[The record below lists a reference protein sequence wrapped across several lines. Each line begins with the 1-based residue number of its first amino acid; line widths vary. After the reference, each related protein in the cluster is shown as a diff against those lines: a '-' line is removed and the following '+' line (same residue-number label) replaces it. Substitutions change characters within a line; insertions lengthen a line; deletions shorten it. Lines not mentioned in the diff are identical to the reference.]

1 MKIILSLLLM
11 TLLLACGQPSQVL
24 PPPSAVTPRIDY
36 LPQFASQYVAPR
48 NIEVWLPRQYFSNPQ
63 QALPVLYMHDG
74 QNLFNASSSNFGV
87 AWEVDD
93 IAQRLMDEGKIQP
106 AIIVGIWSTA
116 QRRMEYF
123 PERAAQ
129 YFSEQ
134 DQAVI
139 EKLKV
144 HLSAGKITD
153 GKINSYRADDYLR
166 FIVNE
171 LKPYIDRHYRSLPE
185 RTNTLI
191 AGSSMGSLISI
202 YALAEYPEV
211 FGSAAGV
218 STHWPLFFNNDH
230 PGPAA
235 SLRQYLQVQLPRA
248 STHRIYFDYGTATL
262 DQYYEIHQ
270 LQVDALMVA
279 KGYVQGRDWVTKKF
293 PGAEHNEQAWQAR
306 IDVILEF
313 LLKP

>member
-1 MKIILSLLLM
+1 MKIMLNLLISLLFLNGCA
-11 TLLLACGQPSQVL
+11 TPSLHSNATAAQ
-24 PPPSAVTPRIDY
+24 SRIDY
-36 LPQFASQYVAPR
+36 LNAFSSRYVIPR
-48 NIEVWLPRQYFSNPQ
+48 NVEVWLPRQYFLTPNT
-63 QALPVLYMHDG
+63 ALPVLYMHDG
-74 QNLFNASSSNFGV
+74 QNLFSLHSANFGV

-134 DQAVI
+134 DGAVLDQ
-139 EKLKV
+139 LKQ
-144 HLSAGKITD
+144 HLGAGKNTE
-153 GKINSYRADDYLR
+153 YLADDYLR
-166 FIVNE
+166 FIVSE

-191 AGSSMGSLISI
+191 AGSSMGGLISI

-218 STHWPLFFNNDH
+218 STHWPLFLNNDH

-235 SLRQYLQVQLPRA
+235 SFRQYLQVQLPRA

-270 LQVDALMVA
+270 QQVDALMVE

>member
-1 MKIILSLLLM
+1 MKIILSLLLT
-11 TLLLACGQPSQVL
+11 TLLLACSQL
-24 PPPSAVTPRIDY
+24 SQELSPSASSSPRIDY
-36 LPQFASQYVAPR
+36 LPQFSSQYVVPR
-48 NIEVWLPRQYFSNPQ
+48 NVEVWLPRQYFSNPQ

-134 DQAVI
+134 DVAVLDQ
-139 EKLKV
+139 LKQ
-144 HLSAGKITD
+144 HLGAGKSTE
-153 GKINSYRADDYLR
+153 YLADDYLR
-166 FIVNE
+166 FIVSE

-191 AGSSMGSLISI
+191 AGSSMGGLISI

-218 STHWPLFFNNDH
+218 STHWPLFLNNDH

-262 DQYYEIHQ
+262 DQYYEVHQ
-270 LQVDALMVA
+270 QQVDALMVE

-306 IDVILEF
+306 IDVILDF

>member
-1 MKIILSLLLM
+1 MKIILSLLLT
-11 TLLLACGQPSQVL
+11 TLLLACSQL
-24 PPPSAVTPRIDY
+24 SQESSPSAASSPRIDY
-36 LPQFASQYVAPR
+36 LPQFASQYVVPR
-48 NIEVWLPRQYFSNPQ
+48 NVEVWLPRQYFSNPQ

-134 DQAVI
+134 DGAVLDQ
-139 EKLKV
+139 LKQ
-144 HLSAGKITD
+144 HLGAGKNTE
-153 GKINSYRADDYLR
+153 YLADDYLH
-166 FIVNE
+166 FIVKE

-191 AGSSMGSLISI
+191 AGSSMGGLISI

-218 STHWPLFFNNDH
+218 STHWPLFLNNDH

-270 LQVDALMVA
+270 QQVDALMVE